1 MAWENAILSENQND
15 VEPCLAEQAAYEAGV
30 TKHAT
35 AESTSSALFS
45 PVASR
50 GRQAMNGKGDR
61 KSTRLNSSHANISY
75 AGFCLKKKNDRY
87 SRITH
92 LSQVLGSW
100 LSLAYACPDVSGM
113 ALISSA
119 KQ

>member
-50 GRQAMNGKGDR
+50 GRQAMNGKGVNDDFEEIIGAR
-61 KSTRLNSSHANISY
+61 GGAPRGIGPCSHGRA
-75 AGFCLKKKNDRY
+75 
-87 SRITH
+87 H
-92 LSQVLGSW
+92 
-100 LSLAYACPDVSGM
+100 
-113 ALISSA
+113 
-119 KQ
+119 